1 MKSVLIFFVSL
12 SLFYSCC
19 KSNDEY
25 QKKVC
30 DPSLSDA
37 KIAEL
42 EKCDDLYPKEVKKRL
57 EFLLT
62 FFL

>member
-1 MKSVLIFFVSL
+1 VSL

-42 EKCDDLYPKEVKKRL
+42 EKCDEVFPKEVKK
-57 EFLLT
+57 T
-62 FFL
+62 FRIFIDFFVKTSDV